1 MTNLVS
7 FPGLGLEFELSR
19 VAVEIFGRQVYWYGT
34 IIASGFLL
42 AVLLCSKWSPRF
54 GLTSDHIYD
63 YLILAVPTSLVGAR
77 LYYVIFY
84 LDLYRNADGSYD
96 YMAMLRITDGGIAI
110 YGAVMMCVFTL
121 WLFCRWRKISFLAF
135 ADLGALGLFIGQ
147 LVGRWGNFMNVEAYG
162 GLTDAPWR
170 MCAQSIANSLL
181 SQGYATQEQYQQ
193 ILDGTLGVHPTFF
206 YESMWNLVGVIALYF
221 ISRYAR
227 KFDGQIFL
235 GYVLWYG
242 IGRCWI
248 EGLRTDSLYFF
259 GLELFGYPIRSSQV
273 LAGITAVGALVI
285 LIVRL
290 RQNNDPAK
298 LYVNRLAAQAK
309 QEEFSTVTVEVV
321 ESANQPEDEELRAAL
336 DILATPEDEIESQQT
351 PDKNPEENV

>member
-7 FPGLGLEFELSR
+7 FPGLGLEFEISR
-19 VAVEIFGRQVYWYGT
+19 IAFEVFGWSIYWYGL

-42 AVLLCSKWSPRF
+42 AVILCSKWAPRF
-54 GLTSDHIYD
+54 GLNSDHVYD
-63 YLILAVPTSLVGAR
+63 YLILAVPTSLIGAR

-84 LDLYRNADGSYD
+84 LDMYRNIDGSYD
-96 YMAMLRITDGGIAI
+96 YGAMLRITDGGIAI
-110 YGAVMMCVFTL
+110 YGAVLMCVFTL

-170 MCAQSIANSLL
+170 MCAQSIATSML

-206 YESMWNLVGVIALYF
+206 YESAWNLVGVITLYF

-235 GYVLWYG
+235 GYVFWYG
-242 IGRCWI
+242 LGRFWI

-259 GLELFGYPIRSSQV
+259 GLELLGYPIRTSQV
-273 LAGITAVGALVI
+273 LAAVTAVGALVI
-285 LIVRL
+285 LIVKL
-290 RQNNDPAK
+290 RQQNDPEQ
-298 LYVNRLAAQAK
+298 LYVNRLAAQMA
-309 QEEFSTVTVEVV
+309 EEDSTVEVV
-321 ESANQPEDEELRAAL
+321 EAPQPTVDEELKAAL
-336 DILATPEDEIESQQT
+336 DILATPEENTQQNI
-351 PDKNPEENV
+351 DSKKEN